1 MIATTTEYAEIA
13 RRMTEGEVLHLTDI
27 SWEDYEEL
35 LTELEGQRNVR
46 LTYDG
51 GRLQIMVVSSK
62 HESYSRRIYDLITVL
77 ADETG
82 QDAEGFG
89 SMTLR
94 KRRKAKG
101 TEPDECFYVQNAA
114 RVIGRE
120 DLSRLYPFTRH
131 NTRRPLSALA
141 MSAGLLQHPCSN
153 PTLKNGNCSTSNA
166 LQSQSRLQRSAA
178 VFRTRRRCVPA

>member
-120 DLSRLYPFTRH
+120 DLDFEHDPPPDL
-131 NTRRPLSALA
+131 ALEIDVTHGSVSKLPIYA
-141 MSAGLLQHPCSN
+141 ELG
-153 PTLKNGNCSTSNA
+153 
-166 LQSQSRLQRSAA
+166 
-178 VFRTRRRCVPA
+178 VPEVWHYDEMCIMQARGGYGKKSGSVHRGES